1 MKTLVIIHT
10 DENGKKTMYVGGQAH
25 QFKQLDVAKTGSL
38 QKFEVDAIDMIV
50 LSNFNPIEDFTKIM

>member
-25 QFKQLDVAKTGSL
+25 QFKQLDAAKTGTIE
-38 QKFEVDAIDMIV
+38 KFEVDAIDMII
-50 LSNFNPIEDFTKIM
+50 LNNFNATEDFTKIM